1 LARPKKSLGQHFLTS
16 RSILQNIVSAA
27 DVGPDDT
34 VVEIGP
40 GLGSLTQSL
49 ADAAGKVVA
58 IELDDALAAA
68 LTEACLETPN
78 VSVIHADAR
87 EIAIDSLLGPGHPP
101 YKVVAN
107 LPYYAALPIL
117 RRFLEAEHPPSV
129 LVVMIQLEVARAMV
143 AQPGDMSLVSIAVQ
157 AYGTPR
163 MVCRVPPG
171 AFNPPPKVTSAVV
184 RIDMNDKPIVGAP
197 HMTNFF
203 KVVRG
208 GFSAPRKQLLNS
220 LSQGLRLPRD
230 STAEALTEASIDA
243 KLRPEDLSLED
254 WANLANALERKL

>member
-1 LARPKKSLGQHFLTS
+1 M
-16 RSILQNIVSAA
+16 
-27 DVGPDDT
+27 GPADT

-40 GLGSLTQSL
+40 GLGSLTQEL
-49 ADAAGKVVA
+49 AREAGRVVT
-58 IELDDALAAA
+58 IELDDALSSA
-68 LTEACLETPN
+68 LTEACVDTPN
-78 VSVIHADAR
+78 VSVVHADAR
-87 EIAIDSLLGPGHPP
+87 EIDIDSLLGPGHPH

-117 RRFLEAEHPPSV
+117 RRFLEAEHPPLV

-143 AQPGDMSLVSIAVQ
+143 AQPGDMSLASIAVQ

-184 RIDMNDKPIVGAP
+184 RIDTKKQPIVGMAQMP
-197 HMTNFF
+197 NFF

-220 LSQGLRLPRD
+220 LAQGLRLPKD
-230 STAEALTEASIDA
+230 SAAEALAEASIES

-254 WANLANALERKL
+254 WAKLANAFEKKL